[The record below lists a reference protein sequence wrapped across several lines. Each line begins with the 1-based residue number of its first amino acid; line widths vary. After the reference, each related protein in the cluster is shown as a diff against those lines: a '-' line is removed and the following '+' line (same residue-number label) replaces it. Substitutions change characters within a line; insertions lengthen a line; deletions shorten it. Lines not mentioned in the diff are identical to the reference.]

1 MLPGHGFLG
10 VSPEEYDRAANLAR
24 EVLTLS
30 KNTLLIHLRFLDSA
44 VNRLETSLHAEIP
57 FSTDG
62 SILYFEPFTVLRR
75 YRAEQTSL
83 PRDLLHVLLHCLLR
97 HMYLH
102 TQVDPACWDLACDI
116 TVEAIISGLHL
127 PAVHA
132 SREEKQQALIAGL
145 RGKLKTLTAEK
156 IYRHYRKQNLS
167 PGQIRELRDAFRSD
181 DHGLWYQENGFD
193 PSGPGGQ
200 PEQQWEEL
208 SRHVQADLE
217 TFSRGRGE
225 DLGSLLQNLTAV
237 NRETYDYTAFLR
249 KFAARSE
256 VMKIDDDE
264 FDYIFYTYGLKLYEK
279 MPLVEPLEYKEIK
292 KIREFVIA
300 IDTSGSVSGPL
311 VQAFVQKTYNILKS
325 AESFASR
332 VNIHIIQCDQTIQED
347 AVITSQAEFDQ
358 YLETMTLK
366 GFGGTDFRPVFAH
379 VEELRKAHAFRNLKG
394 LIYFTDGLGTY
405 PERKPDYD
413 TAFVFLDDDYREL
426 NVPPWAI
433 KLVLSSDDVEGGL
446 Q

>member
-1 MLPGHGFLG
+1 MLQGHGFLG
-10 VSPEEYDRAANLAR
+10 VSPEEYHRAGNLAR
-24 EVLTLS
+24 EVLALS
-30 KNTLLIHLRFLDSA
+30 KNTLLIHLRFLDAA
-44 VNRLETSLHAEIP
+44 VNRLETSLHADIP
-57 FSTDG
+57 FSADG
-62 SILYFEPFTVLRR
+62 STLYFEPFTVLKR
-75 YRAEQTSL
+75 YRAEQTAL

-102 TQVDPACWDLACDI
+102 TQVDQACWDLACDI

-132 SREEKQQALIAGL
+132 SREEKQQALIASL

-167 PGQIRELRDAFRSD
+167 PGQIRELRNAFYAD
-181 DHGLWYQENGFD
+181 DHGLWYQEDGFD
-193 PSGPGGQ
+193 PNGSGSQ

-237 NRETYDYTAFLR
+237 NRETYDYAAFLR

-347 AVITSQAEFDQ
+347 AVISSQAEFDQ

-366 GFGGTDFRPVFAH
+366 GFGGTDFRPVFAY

-413 TAFVFLDDDYREL
+413 TAFVFLDDDYRDL

-433 KLVLSSDDVEGGL
+433 KLILSSDDVEGGL